1 LAGDRLFERV
11 AKTIAERSV
20 RWIALQITDIQG
32 VLHQVTITSR
42 ELTEDGARL
51 GFGKLDGSSIRGFKD
66 ISESDLVLK
75 PILETFALTPF
86 SERTARFLCQVY
98 DTGGLKRLPRDP
110 RWIAER
116 LEEHLAETGLKAL
129 VSAEPEFYV
138 FGKVKSWLTPLSAGY
153 SISAREGG
161 FGSKEGYSVDA
172 KEGYYPAP
180 PVDRTE
186 SIRREISETLEDYFN
201 VRVSCHHHEVGA
213 AGQAEVN
220 IEASSPSIAAD
231 SVQTLKYVAKNVA
244 AKHGLHVT
252 FLPKPIYGDNGS
264 GMHTHVSLW
273 NGSINLFY
281 DPDDEYA
288 EISQVARYFIGG
300 LIEHGRSL
308 SAIVSPTV
316 NSYKRLI
323 PGYEAPVYLAWSKA
337 NRSAAI
343 RIPTYHRGDASTKRI
358 EYRPPD
364 PSCNPYLAFAAII
377 LAGLD
382 GIRKKI
388 DPGDPV
394 DENIYVLSSERRRE
408 LGVKRLPATLGE
420 AIEELESD
428 KEYLKPVF
436 TTELMETYTELKR
449 EEWEKVEYYV
459 TPAEMYYYSW
469 I

>member
-1 LAGDRLFERV
+1 MGSNNSFERIRE
-11 AKTIAERSV
+11 ALAEKRV
-20 RWIALQITDIQG
+20 RWIALQMTDIQG
-32 VLHQVTITSR
+32 ILHQVTISSR
-42 ELTEDGARL
+42 DLTEEKAKL

-75 PILETFALTPF
+75 PILDTFAITPF
-86 SERTARFLCQVY
+86 SERTARFLCKVY
-98 DTGGLKRLPRDP
+98 DTGGLERLSKDP
-110 RWIAER
+110 RWVTER
-116 LEEHLAETGLKAL
+116 LEEHLAEMNLKAL
-129 VSAEPEFYV
+129 MSAEPEFYI
-138 FGKVKSWLTPLSAGY
+138 FEKVKSWVSPLSSGY
-153 SISAREGG
+153 SISVGEGG

-180 PVDRTE
+180 PIDKTE
-186 SIRREISETLEDYFN
+186 GIRREISEILEDYFN
-201 VRVSCHHHEVGA
+201 IKATCHHHEVGA

-220 IEASSPSIAAD
+220 IEASPPSKAAD
-231 SVQTLKYVAKNVA
+231 NLQTLKYVAKNVA
-244 AKHGLHVT
+244 AKHGLHIT

-264 GMHTHVSLW
+264 GMHTHISLW
-273 NGSINLFY
+273 NSSTNLFY

-288 EISQVARYFIGG
+288 EISQTARYFIGG

-316 NSYKRLI
+316 NSYKRLV
-323 PGYEAPVYLAWSKA
+323 PGYEAPIYLTWSRA

-343 RIPTYHRGDASTKRI
+343 RIPTYHKGEAGTKRV

-364 PSCNPYLAFAAII
+364 PSCNPYLAFAAMI

-382 GIRKKI
+382 GIKRKI

-394 DENIYVLSSERRRE
+394 DENIYTLSSEKRRE
-408 LGVKRLPATLGE
+408 LGIKSLPSTLME

-428 KEYLKPVF
+428 NEYLKPVF
-436 TTELMETYTELKR
+436 PTELIETYIEMKK
-449 EEWEKVEYYV
+449 EEWKKVEYHV
-459 TPAEMYYYSW
+459 TPAEVYYYSW